1 MKIDTKLV
9 LAGEPSP
16 RILGAVAVPTFQSAT
31 FQYRGGPG
39 EELRYGRYNNTPT
52 HKVLQDKLA
61 ALENAE
67 AAVVTASGMAA
78 ISTTMVTV
86 LKAGDH
92 LIAQN
97 CLYGGTLELF
107 SADLPALGIE
117 VSFVDGNDPDSW
129 RRALRPTT
137 RAIYFEVMTN
147 PLLEVADL
155 REVVAFARAHGLLA
169 IIDNTFATPVN
180 FRPLDIG
187 FDLSVYSC
195 TKYLN
200 GHSDLVAGAVVG
212 RRELVDAITS
222 RLKRFGTCL
231 DPHACFLLYR
241 GLKTLALRVRCQ
253 NQSALR
259 IASFLAEHPLVR
271 RVFYPGLTTHP
282 SHAQAAA
289 LLDGFGGVLSFE
301 LAGDAQVADRFL
313 ERLRIAVV
321 APSLGGVET
330 LVTRPAVTS
339 HRGLSA
345 AERQRLGISDGLIRV
360 AVGIEDVDDLIA
372 DLSQALE
379 GAAA

>member
-16 RILGAVAVPTFQSAT
+16 RILGAVTLPTFQSAT
-31 FQYRGGPG
+31 FQYRGAPG
-39 EELRYGRYNNTPT
+39 EVLRYGRYNNTPT
-52 HKVLQDKLA
+52 HEVLQNKLA

-78 ISTTMVTV
+78 ISTTV
-86 LKAGDH
+86 LALLKSGDH
-92 LIAQN
+92 LLAQN

-107 SADLPALGIE
+107 AVDLPALGIE
-117 VSFVDGNDPDSW
+117 VSFVDGNRPDSW
-129 RRALRPTT
+129 RQALRPTT
-137 RAIYFEVMTN
+137 KAIYVEVMTN

-155 REVVAFARAHGLLA
+155 QAVVAFARAHGLVA

-180 FRPLDIG
+180 FRPLDFG
-187 FDLSVYSC
+187 FDLSLYSC

-212 RRELVDAITS
+212 KRELVDAVTT
-222 RLKRFGTCL
+222 RLKRLGTCL

-259 IASFLAEHPLVR
+259 IATFLAGHPLVR
-271 RVFYPGLTTHP
+271 RVYYPGLATHP
-282 SHAQAAA
+282 SHARAAE
-289 LLDGFGGVLSFE
+289 LFDGFGGVLSFE
-301 LAGDAQVADRFL
+301 LTGGEQAAESFL

-330 LVTRPAVTS
+330 LVTRPVTTS
-339 HRGLSA
+339 HRGVPA
-345 AERQRLGISDGLIRV
+345 VERQRLGISDGLIRV
-360 AVGIEDVDDLIA
+360 SVGIEDVEDLIA
-372 DLSQALE
+372 DFSQAWE
-379 GAAA
+379 GAAT

>member
-16 RILGAVAVPTFQSAT
+16 RILGAVTLPTFQSAT
-31 FQYRGGPG
+31 FQYRGAPG
-39 EELRYGRYNNTPT
+39 EVLRYGRYNNTPT
-52 HKVLQDKLA
+52 HEVLQNKLA

-78 ISTTMVTV
+78 ISTTV
-86 LKAGDH
+86 LALLKSGDH
-92 LIAQN
+92 LLAQN

-107 SADLPALGIE
+107 AVDLPALGIE
-117 VSFVDGNDPDSW
+117 VSFVDGNRPDSW
-129 RRALRPTT
+129 RQALRPTT
-137 RAIYFEVMTN
+137 KAIYVEVMTN

-155 REVVAFARAHGLLA
+155 QAVVAFARAHGLVA

-180 FRPLDIG
+180 FRPLDFG
-187 FDLSVYSC
+187 FDLSLYSC

-212 RRELVDAITS
+212 KRELVDAVTT
-222 RLKRFGTCL
+222 RLKRLGTCL

-259 IASFLAEHPLVR
+259 IATFLAGHPLVR
-271 RVFYPGLTTHP
+271 RVYYPGLATHP
-282 SHAQAAA
+282 SHARAAE
-289 LLDGFGGVLSFE
+289 LFDGFGGVLSFE
-301 LAGDAQVADRFL
+301 LTGGEQAAESFL

-330 LVTRPAVTS
+330 LVTRPVTTS
-339 HRGLSA
+339 HRGVPA

-360 AVGIEDVDDLIA
+360 SVGIEDVEDLIA
-372 DLSQALE
+372 DFSQAWE
-379 GAAA
+379 GAAT